1 MGRTSG
7 YALRITRYGPQ
18 RSAMTTTSLLITGT
32 GALAS
37 LFGARLAAAGV
48 DVTMLGS
55 WPEGLAA
62 LRAHGVRLV
71 EANGAEWAWPVRVAA
86 DPVECR
92 GIPYALVLVKAW
104 QTERAAQQLA
114 ACLPA
119 DGLALTLQN
128 GWDNRETLEQTL
140 GPDRVAL
147 GTTTL
152 GATLLAPGVVRAG
165 GQGPVTLG
173 SHPRIQPLADL
184 LAAAGCDVRT
194 ADDVTGLAW
203 GKLVINAAINP
214 LTALLRVPNGAL
226 LERPE
231 ARELL
236 GLAAGEAAAVG
247 VAQGLRLPFAD
258 PIAAAEDVAR
268 RTAANHSSMYQDVQ
282 RGRPTEI
289 DAICGA
295 VVQASQRVGVPTP
308 VNRTLWLL
316 VRASANR

>member
-1 MGRTSG
+1 
-7 YALRITRYGPQ
+7 
-18 RSAMTTTSLLITGT
+18 MTTPPSLLLLGT

-48 DVTMLGS
+48 DVTMLGA

-62 LRAHGVRLV
+62 LRTQGVRLV
-71 EANGAEWAWPVRVAA
+71 EADGSQRAYPVRAVA
-86 DPVECR
+86 DPAECR
-92 GIPYALVLVKAW
+92 GIPHALVLVKAW
-104 QTERAAQQLA
+104 QTGRAAQQLA

-128 GWDNRETLEQTL
+128 GWGNRERLEQAL

-147 GTTTL
+147 GSTTL
-152 GATLLAPGVVRAG
+152 GATLLAPGVVRVG

-173 SHPRIQPLADL
+173 SHPRIQPLAEL
-184 LAAAGCDVRT
+184 LAAAGFEVRMAEDV
-194 ADDVTGLAW
+194 AGLAW

-214 LTALLRVPNGAL
+214 LTALLRVPNGEL
-226 LERPE
+226 LARPA

-236 GLAAGEAAAVG
+236 SLAAGEAAAVG
-247 VAQGLRLPFAD
+247 LAQGLRLPFDD
-258 PIAAAEDVAR
+258 PVAAAEEVAR
-268 RTAANHSSMYQDVQ
+268 RTAANHSSMFQDVQ
-282 RGRPTEI
+282 RGRPSEI

-295 VVQASQRVGVPTP
+295 VVEAGQRVGVPTP

-316 VRASANR
+316 VAALGAPPVE